1 MSGVGVAVMLFAS
14 VGLAEVSTN
23 TTYDELLYS
32 ATRYGNTEAR
42 REEKK
47 VAREELFRRGPEALR
62 EVMDRIHFEN
72 IMLQVFA
79 FELIRGPVSAESGTP
94 VLLGYLDHEKPE
106 TRRIAAYFLGFYPA
120 PENPERLLKLLED
133 DKTRNAAIRTLGKWK
148 VEAAR
153 PEITLLLAAS
163 DKERTR
169 VLCANAL
176 RDLGNPESLP
186 ALLAALGD
194 PVFTVRNTAARAIAS
209 YGKTAHRPLR
219 EALETAQDPARRQ
232 IIRLLGEMQV
242 SWVTRPL
249 RRLLNDPDEFVRA
262 DAARALG
269 QLDPEATPRW
279 LREISLEAVAS
290 EPLFDR

>member
-1 MSGVGVAVMLFAS
+1 MSGVGLAVMLFA
-14 VGLAEVSTN
+14 GAAFAKVSTN

-32 ATRYGNTEAR
+32 VTRYGNTEAR

-79 FELIRGPVSAESGTP
+79 FELVRGPVSAESGTP
-94 VLLGYLDHEKPE
+94 VLLGYLDNERPE

-120 PENPERLLKLLED
+120 PENPDRLLKLLD
-133 DKTRNAAIRTLGKWK
+133 DDRTRNAAIRTLGKWK

-153 PEITLLLAAS
+153 LEITRLLATS
-163 DKERTR
+163 NKERTR

-176 RDLGNPESLP
+176 RDLGHPEALP
-186 ALLAALGD
+186 DLIAALGD

-209 YGKTAHRPLR
+209 YGKNAHRPLR
-219 EALETAQDPARRQ
+219 EALETARDPARRQ

-242 SWVTRPL
+242 NWVTRPL
-249 RRLLNDPDEFVRA
+249 RRLLADPDEFMRA
-262 DAARALG
+262 DATRALG
-269 QLDPEATPRW
+269 QPAPVE
-279 LREISLEAVAS
+279 S
-290 EPLFDR
+290 ERLFLSP